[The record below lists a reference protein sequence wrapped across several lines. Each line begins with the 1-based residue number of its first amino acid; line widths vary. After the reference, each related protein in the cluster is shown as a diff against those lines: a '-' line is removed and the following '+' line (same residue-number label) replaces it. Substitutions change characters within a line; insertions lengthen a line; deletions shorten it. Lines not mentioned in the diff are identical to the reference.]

1 MNECTFC
8 SVNEVTASWI
18 WIKIYM
24 TSPGPFLECV
34 SRSRMSRPLEVT
46 ILFSASQTEFEVWV
60 FGVHCLLA
68 DKVNKACKGPGNL
81 RVFSPGEV
89 QTEERCNGCHANMP
103 INV

>member
-8 SVNEVTASWI
+8 SVNEVTASQI

-24 TSPGPFLECV
+24 TSPSPFLECV
-34 SRSRMSRPLEVT
+34 RSRTSRVLEVT
-46 ILFSASQTEFEVWV
+46 ILSPATQTEFEIWA

-89 QTEERCNGCHANMP
+89 QTKEKCNGGHANMP